1 MAQEHNK
8 RTIPNLKSWWR
19 RNKDELVKLCED
31 YGIKL
36 EGKPPYRNLTKTD
49 IRLTAEAFFGVVD
62 GEEESGRVES
72 QKAELSYQS
81 TDSEELEESVEESVE
96 VKKKVPPTTLP
107 KTLASLKIGDLIRSQ
122 SEHSSPSTPSRR
134 PPPPSANSLRGKGRG
149 TRMSSQSPVMRPGV
163 EALSAGASGMAP
175 GSMEELMQAQMNQIQ
190 QLIAN
195 GNDKLENALG
205 NRYTAGM
212 GALREELLLYVGEHT
227 ANKKDMDKLAERF
240 AESEVNNQRSMKAL
254 EDASARDREESSAN
268 YEKLRRE
275 VDEVKLA
282 LQNANQGPALNENQ
296 VASSVMSY
304 MAMHEATR
312 KNMVI
317 MGIPELPDPEDTI
330 KVVIADLRRFFDSCI
345 GMPFDRVVREATR
358 LGRKKE
364 GVRAQPRMCKVCF
377 TGVQYRDAVLSAAMR
392 DTKRRIDEWNAWK
405 AQYPTTWEEDH
416 EDKPPFRRYFPDVPL
431 TTRAKRQ
438 ELTEVVQLVSFAGP
452 VTAPGQEQ
460 LILSTMGNGDAKL
473 LLAVKEHDGNWSSDM
488 SGVRAE
494 QYAAKVLI
502 RFAAGKKWITR
513 ATRAYTRAGA
523 YLPDVFPES
532 LKGRLTPWITRV
544 AQSSIGLR
552 AAHTGREDRLGQGQG
567 EGRIRMEGLEIQ
579 GGGVGAEGVDDDYFL
594 EADMTNEGRHNRTDT

>member
-1 MAQEHNK
+1 MAQEQNK

-19 RNKDELVKLCED
+19 KNKDELVKLCED

-49 IRLTAEAFFGVVD
+49 IRLTVEAYFGVVD
-62 GEEESGRVES
+62 EEDESGRVES
-72 QKAELSYQS
+72 QKAELSYHS
-81 TDSEELEESVEESVE
+81 TDSEELEESVEA
-96 VKKKVPPTTLP
+96 KKKVPPATLP
-107 KTLASLKIGDLIRSQ
+107 KTLASLKIGDQIRSQ
-122 SEHSSPSTPSRR
+122 SEHSSPGTPSRR

-149 TRMSSQSPVMRPGV
+149 TRMSSESPTVMRPGA
-163 EALSAGASGMAP
+163 EALSAGASGMAT
-175 GSMEELMQAQMNQIQ
+175 GSVEELMQAQMNQIQ

-195 GNDKLENALG
+195 GNEKLEHNLG

-240 AESEVNNQRSMKAL
+240 AESEVNNQRGMKAL

-268 YEKLRRE
+268 HKTLRRE
-275 VDEVKLA
+275 VDEIKLA

-330 KVVIADLRRFFDSCI
+330 KVVIADLKRFFDNCI

-392 DTKRRIDEWNAWK
+392 DTRRRIDEWNAWK
-405 AQYPTTWEEDH
+405 AQYPATWEEDH
-416 EDKPPFRRYFPDVPL
+416 EGKPPFRRYFPDVPL

-473 LLAVKEHDGNWSSDM
+473 LLAVQEHDGNWTSDM

-494 QYAAKVLI
+494 QYAAKVLM
-502 RFAAGKKWITR
+502 RFAVGKKWITR

-532 LKGRLTPWITRV
+532 LRGRLTPWVTRV
-544 AQSSIGLR
+544 AQSAIESR
-552 AAHTGREDRLGQGQG
+552 VVNTGREDRFGQGHG
-567 EGRIRMEGLEIQ
+567 EGRMRMEGVEIP
-579 GGGVGAEGVDDDYFL
+579 GGEDGAGGMGDDFL
-594 EADMTNEGRHNRTDT
+594 GEDMLNEGQDHADN

>member
-1 MAQEHNK
+1 MAQEQNK

-19 RNKDELVKLCED
+19 KNKDELVKLCED

-49 IRLTAEAFFGVVD
+49 IRLTVEAYFGVVD
-62 GEEESGRVES
+62 EEDESGRVES
-72 QKAELSYQS
+72 QKAELSYHS
-81 TDSEELEESVEESVE
+81 TDSEELEESVEA
-96 VKKKVPPTTLP
+96 KKKVPPATLP
-107 KTLASLKIGDLIRSQ
+107 KTLASLKIGDQIRSQ
-122 SEHSSPSTPSRR
+122 SEHSSPGTPSRR

-149 TRMSSQSPVMRPGV
+149 TRMSSESPTVMRPGA
-163 EALSAGASGMAP
+163 EALSAGASGMAT
-175 GSMEELMQAQMNQIQ
+175 GSVEELMQAQMNQIQ

-195 GNDKLENALG
+195 GNEKLEHNLG

-240 AESEVNNQRSMKAL
+240 AESEVNNQRGMKAL

-268 YEKLRRE
+268 HKTLRRE
-275 VDEVKLA
+275 VDEIKLA

-330 KVVIADLRRFFDSCI
+330 KVVIADLKRFFDNCI

-377 TGVQYRDAVLSAAMR
+377 TGVQYRDAVLGAAMR
-392 DTKRRIDEWNAWK
+392 DTRRRIDEWNAWK
-405 AQYPTTWEEDH
+405 AQYPATWEEDH
-416 EDKPPFRRYFPDVPL
+416 EGKPPFRRYFPDVPL

-473 LLAVKEHDGNWSSDM
+473 LLAVQEHDGNWTSDM

-494 QYAAKVLI
+494 QYAAKVLM
-502 RFAAGKKWITR
+502 RFAVGKKWITR

-532 LKGRLTPWITRV
+532 LRGRLTPWVTRV
-544 AQSSIGLR
+544 AQSAIESR
-552 AAHTGREDRLGQGQG
+552 VVNTGREDRFGQGHG
-567 EGRIRMEGLEIQ
+567 EGRMRMEGVEIP
-579 GGGVGAEGVDDDYFL
+579 GGEDGAGGMGDDFL
-594 EADMTNEGRHNRTDT
+594 GEDMLNEGQDHADN